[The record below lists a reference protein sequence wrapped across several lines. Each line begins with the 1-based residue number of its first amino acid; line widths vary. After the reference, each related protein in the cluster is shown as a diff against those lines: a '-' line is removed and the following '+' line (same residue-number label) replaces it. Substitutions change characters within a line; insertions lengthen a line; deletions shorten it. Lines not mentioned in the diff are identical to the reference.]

1 MRRAILYSLPILL
14 IGLSTLPWY
23 AGQRAQG
30 QYADLLHG
38 LERRGVRVVENRY
51 RQGWLT
57 SEAVAVLA
65 YDSPPVRAD
74 WPQLRLR
81 SHIRHGPLGLKALA
95 KGRLEFLS
103 AHADTYLDLLG
114 ADQAP
119 RPQSTRLSM
128 RVGLHGDTRLHFLPT
143 PVQGVLPDLRGELQL
158 DAALERIHG
167 SLTLGPFDYT
177 DVTGLQLSQGV
188 LDMALDSTLGAAGLR
203 LGSSHLELAG
213 LSVQSPDWPSA
224 LRIDGLSLETELGA
238 EQGTVWATADY
249 RIKRIG
255 FDGDRFENAQLR
267 LRLDGL
273 SAAVLGRLSGSL
285 DGLAAEHADAGR
297 KAFALFGLV
306 MGNLHRLLQGGP
318 HLRLERL
325 HLDTPEG
332 PLDATLELGFSGM
345 VANQVL
351 DARRWLESL
360 SASGRLELP
369 EALLQQLLRVRV
381 RNELL
386 QLYAIRKE
394 LDVDFQIPESTW
406 QTMQA
411 TRRARDQI
419 DTLLR
424 QEFAVRE
431 AGQLRT
437 RFRLSAGLLSINGK
451 TVPLPP

>member
-1 MRRAILYSLPILL
+1 MRRAILFSLPILL

-38 LERRGVRVVENRY
+38 LERRGARVVENRY

-57 SEAVAVLA
+57 SEAVTVLA
-65 YDSPPVRAD
+65 YDSPPARAD

-95 KGRLEFLS
+95 KGRLELLS
-103 AHADTYLDLLG
+103 AHADTYLELLG

-128 RVGLHGDTRLHFLPT
+128 RVGLRGDARLRFLPT

-158 DAALERIHG
+158 DAALERVHG

-177 DVTGLQLSQGV
+177 DVTGLHLRQGA
-188 LDMALDSTLGAAGLR
+188 LDIALDSTRGAAGLH
-203 LGSSHLELAG
+203 LGGSHLELAG
-213 LSVQSPDWPSA
+213 LSVQSQDWPSA
-224 LRIDGLSLETELGA
+224 LRIDGLSLDTELGV
-238 EQGTVWATADY
+238 EQGTVWTTADY

-267 LRLDGL
+267 LRLGGL

-285 DGLAAEHADAGR
+285 DELAAEHADGGR

-306 MGNLHRLLQGGP
+306 MGNLRRLLEGGP

-345 VANQVL
+345 AADQML

-369 EALLQQLLRVRV
+369 EALLQQLLRARA
-381 RNELL
+381 RHELRR
-386 QLYAIRKE
+386 LYRIRKQ
-394 LDVDFQIPESTW
+394 LDAGFRIPEPAR
-406 QTMQA
+406 QTAQGVE
-411 TRRARDQI
+411 RARDQI

-424 QEFAVRE
+424 QEFAVRD

-437 RFRLSAGLLSINGK
+437 RFRLTAGLLSINGK